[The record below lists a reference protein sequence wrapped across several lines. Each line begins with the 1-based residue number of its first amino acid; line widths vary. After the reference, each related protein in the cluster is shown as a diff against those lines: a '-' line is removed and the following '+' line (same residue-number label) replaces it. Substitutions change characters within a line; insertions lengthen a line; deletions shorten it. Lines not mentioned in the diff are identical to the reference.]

1 MKMYKEIE
9 GHISIKVKEQTTIDY
24 EGCPSADDDPADHYI
39 ITGKAVQIA

>member
-1 MKMYKEIE
+1 MHDIDIE
-9 GHISIKVKEQTTIDY
+9 FFKISVKEQTTIDY